1 MNKKLEQLLGDRLG
15 VATFISQLP
24 ETDLDLTW
32 SKEDRSADQKA
43 VTASLSEVGHRLR
56 AAQTMRKR
64 GVKDPQLVRE
74 IISALEEVVVLRRRL
89 AALKIAATIAEEE
102 DALDEIARELAKR
115 R

>member
-1 MNKKLEQLLGDRLG
+1 
-15 VATFISQLP
+15 
-24 ETDLDLTW
+24 
-32 SKEDRSADQKA
+32 
-43 VTASLSEVGHRLR
+43 
-56 AAQTMRKR
+56 MRKR